1 MSTQTDNIAVV
12 RRFNDAFDRADWT
25 TMKAC
30 VSPGIAAYATGAPGK
45 MDLDAFMGMGQTFL
59 DAFSQ
64 SRHIVED
71 QIASGDIVA
80 TRAKWSAI
88 HTGPFNGVPA
98 SNRPVSIDI
107 MIFDHLHEGKIVEHY
122 GALDVLGLMAQIG
135 AAQAVAA

>member
-1 MSTQTDNIAVV
+1 VNTASDNIAVV
-12 RRFNDAFDRADWT
+12 RRFNDAFDRGDWT

-30 VSPGIAAYATGAPGK
+30 VSPDIAAYATGAPGQ
-45 MDLDAFMGMGQTFL
+45 MNFEAFVSMGRTFL

-88 HTGPFNGVPA
+88 HSGAFNGIPA
-98 SNRPVSIDI
+98 TNRPVSIDI
-107 MIFDHLHEGKIVEHY
+107 MIFDHLKDGRIVKHY
-122 GALDVLGLMAQIG
+122 GALDVMGLMAQIG
-135 AAQAVAA
+135 AVAAA